1 MSIFQW
7 IKNKMN
13 SNMENDRLK
22 DLKVKCPNCE
32 TGMIVER
39 ISKRGR
45 SKGQKFYACDQY
57 PTCKSTYTSLD
68 EIPVVK

>member
-1 MSIFQW
+1 
-7 IKNKMN
+7 
-13 SNMENDRLK
+13 
-22 DLKVKCPNCE
+22 
-32 TGMIVER
+32 MIVER

-68 EIPVVK
+68 EVPKVE